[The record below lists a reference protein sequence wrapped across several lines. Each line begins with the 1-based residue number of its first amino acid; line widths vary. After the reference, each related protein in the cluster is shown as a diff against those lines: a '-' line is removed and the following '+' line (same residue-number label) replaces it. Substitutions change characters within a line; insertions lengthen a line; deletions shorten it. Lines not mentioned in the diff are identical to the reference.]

1 MQNRTL
7 LAAIATAAVVA
18 IAVPS
23 TSHAQVPQT
32 SKGEVAKM
40 PSFKSLM
47 SAIDSSAAQTQKL
60 KALTTV
66 TPQNVEYVDVSEL
79 VTGTTEDTL
88 KAALT
93 KNAAN
98 IDTLRSTLGTET
110 LAGVLTAKPGL
121 EIKADDVVATDVS
134 PDGKVVVY
142 YWKKSSQKSP

>member
-1 MQNRTL
+1 MTRASCDADHRRWCRGEKFPNPRVIMTDVAPILPPAGGWPQVVVTARGCAALGPVARASSTYKGVPMQNRTL

-40 PSFKSLM
+40 PSFNSLM
-47 SAIDSSAAQTQKL
+47 LALDSSAAQTQKL

-79 VTGTTEDTL
+79 VTG
-88 KAALT
+88 
-93 KNAAN
+93 
-98 IDTLRSTLGTET
+98 
-110 LAGVLTAKPGL
+110 
-121 EIKADDVVATDVS
+121 
-134 PDGKVVVY
+134 
-142 YWKKSSQKSP
+142 

>member
-40 PSFKSLM
+40 PSFSSLL
-47 SAIDSSAAQTQKL
+47 SAIDSSSAQTEKL

-66 TPQNVEYVDVSEL
+66 TPQNVEYVDVAEL
-79 VTGTTEDTL
+79 VKGNSE
-88 KAALT
+88 AALEAALK
-93 KNAAN
+93 KNEAD
-98 IDTLRSTLGTET
+98 ITTLRSTLGTEA

-134 PDGKVVVY
+134 PDGRVVVY
-142 YWKKSSQKSP
+142 YWKKSS